1 MKIVSKLEGEGIFTY
16 DIKSNKWLKTSRETP
31 IRLYVVSKVVCLGKC
46 IDMINYLVERLEPL
60 LRTGIVSL
68 SVALCRNFR
77 KCTDREA
84 SEIFK
89 KYKIIASPS
98 LILTIEGKLEEK
110 LQGSLR
116 IEENLDNLLGKIE
129 EYAYKLNPQVKS
141 KIETTVKKPLK
152 PRRFGC

>member
-16 DIKSNKWLKTSRETP
+16 DITSNKWLKQNKEAP
-31 IRLYVVSKVVCLGKC
+31 IKLYVVSKVVCLGKC

-60 LRTGIVSL
+60 LRSGTASL

-77 KCTDREA
+77 KCSDREA
-84 SEIFK
+84 SEVFK

-98 LILTIEGKLEEK
+98 LVLIIDGKLEEK

-116 IEENLDNLLGKIE
+116 IEEKLEELLNRIE
-129 EYAYKLNPQVKS
+129 KYAYKLNPQVKS
-141 KIETTVKKPLK
+141 KVGIPAKKPLK